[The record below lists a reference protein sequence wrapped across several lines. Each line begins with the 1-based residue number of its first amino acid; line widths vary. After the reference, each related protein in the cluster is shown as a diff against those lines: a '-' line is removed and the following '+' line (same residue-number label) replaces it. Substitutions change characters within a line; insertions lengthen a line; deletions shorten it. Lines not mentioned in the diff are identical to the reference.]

1 MAKTIN
7 LAPVANQTV
16 SARLD
21 GKRYVISLKSAG
33 NIMLATIIRDGVTIL
48 SGMRCVAGALLI
60 PYRSAED
67 ASGNF
72 AFVIDDGATIPDYLQ
87 FGDTQTL
94 VYYSNAEIEAARG

>member
-1 MAKTIN
+1 MTQIIN
-7 LAPVANQTV
+7 LAPVPNQTV
-16 SARLD
+16 SCRLG
-21 GKRYVISLKSAG
+21 GKRYILSFKSTG
-33 NIMLATIIRDGVTIL
+33 TLMLATIIRDGVTIV

-60 PYRSAED
+60 PYRSEED

-72 AFVIDDGATIPDYLQ
+72 AFVIDDGKTIPDYLQ